1 MPSTGHTVLHYE
13 LGDKLG
19 AGGMGEVFRARDTRL
34 GREVALKFIAPQYR
48 EDADR
53 RARLLKEAQ
62 AASLLRSPAI
72 ATTYDIGESGRDL
85 FIVMELVEGEPLS
98 ERLRR
103 GPLPVPRALR
113 MAGQVADALD
123 EAHGLGIIH
132 RDIKSANLILTPR
145 ERVKILDFGLVKTLS
160 LDDATVDNQPT
171 MAETQ
176 MGMVV
181 GTVSYMSP
189 EQALGKN
196 VDHRTDLFSLGVV
209 MYEALTGQLPFV
221 GDTLAATVDQ
231 VVRHEPPALA
241 RLNYDVPVRL
251 QDIVRKLLAKSVS
264 ERYQTA
270 RDLLIDVKTLQKDLE
285 RDTKAGSSA
294 QTTPAPTPAAPTTM
308 TVAVLPFANITREP
322 TDDWI
327 GSGIAE
333 TVTAD
338 LKTIRGLT
346 VLGRERVF
354 DALRDLGSSDSG
366 NLDERVSFSVG
377 RQLRATWL
385 ISGGY
390 QRLGD
395 LIRIT
400 ARGVDVESGTVVRTV
415 KIDGNISD
423 IFTLQDKI
431 VYELSKGVDLTLN
444 DSEVAAIEHQETSSV
459 EAYEARSRAMMNLME
474 GTPQALDRAI
484 HLLEQATAQDPN
496 YAAAW
501 AALGAAYDFKG
512 QFQSLPTS
520 LSRRSKWG
528 GGPSTP
534 SWLMLIGGS
543 GCR

>member
-241 RLNYDVPVRL
+241 RLNYDVP
-251 QDIVRKLLAKSVS
+251 
-264 ERYQTA
+264 
-270 RDLLIDVKTLQKDLE
+270 
-285 RDTKAGSSA
+285 G
-294 QTTPAPTPAAPTTM
+294 PAPGYRAKAARQ
-308 TVAVLPFANITREP
+308 VGVGAV
-322 TDDWI
+322 
-327 GSGIAE
+327 S
-333 TVTAD
+333 
-338 LKTIRGLT
+338 
-346 VLGRERVF
+346 
-354 DALRDLGSSDSG
+354 
-366 NLDERVSFSVG
+366 
-377 RQLRATWL
+377 
-385 ISGGY
+385 
-390 QRLGD
+390 
-395 LIRIT
+395 
-400 ARGVDVESGTVVRTV
+400 
-415 KIDGNISD
+415 
-423 IFTLQDKI
+423 
-431 VYELSKGVDLTLN
+431 
-444 DSEVAAIEHQETSSV
+444 
-459 EAYEARSRAMMNLME
+459 
-474 GTPQALDRAI
+474 DRAGPP
-484 HLLEQATAQDPN
+484 HRCQDAPE
-496 YAAAW
+496 
-501 AALGAAYDFKG
+501 
-512 QFQSLPTS
+512 
-520 LSRRSKWG
+520 
-528 GGPSTP
+528 
-534 SWLMLIGGS
+534 GS
-543 GCR
+543 